1 MEKKPLAQPRS
12 FYELVI
18 AGFSLVALP
27 LLVAL
32 VSGAYFVG
40 RLYDQSQEAVYRAVL
55 ATQESRSLF
64 EQVTA
69 MERSV
74 RQYAVLGDAE
84 VLNNYRHAHQGF
96 KESALRLRALL
107 RDDDLK
113 RTLADLMAREQALF
127 ERLDE
132 TPDPRQ
138 VGRLEADVITLTSQ
152 AQDILH
158 NTNRLIESEVEVL
171 RTMATDAR
179 DVITWELLAV
189 VPGAVIFFIVFTTLI
204 ARPVRQV
211 EQAIRRL
218 GDGDFATPIS
228 VRGPRD
234 LEQLGERLDWLRRRL
249 VELEERKRKFLSYV
263 SHELKTPLT
272 AIRESAELL
281 EEGVLGRL
289 TPEQQEVAAILKG
302 NSIQLQTMIEK
313 MLSFNLPEVSDRPL
327 ERRWMDLCA
336 LVEAVLAD
344 HKPAIL
350 AKVLDLDVHCKAVR
364 YCGDEDRLRVVID
377 NLVSNAVKY
386 SPEGGRLELRLD
398 RDADGGV
405 TLMVRDS
412 GPGVPE
418 AERER
423 IFEAFYRGRHPEQ
436 ERIKGS
442 GLGLAIVREFVLA
455 HGGEIRVEDADPGAR
470 FIVHLPPSTQESP

>member
-1 MEKKPLAQPRS
+1 
-12 FYELVI
+12 
-18 AGFSLVALP
+18 
-27 LLVAL
+27 
-32 VSGAYFVG
+32 
-40 RLYDQSQEAVYRAVL
+40 
-55 ATQESRSLF
+55 
-64 EQVTA
+64 
-69 MERSV
+69 
-74 RQYAVLGDAE
+74 
-84 VLNNYRHAHQGF
+84 
-96 KESALRLRALL
+96 
-107 RDDDLK
+107 
-113 RTLADLMAREQALF
+113 
-127 ERLDE
+127 
-132 TPDPRQ
+132 
-138 VGRLEADVITLTSQ
+138 
-152 AQDILH
+152 
-158 NTNRLIESEVEVL
+158 
-171 RTMATDAR
+171 
-179 DVITWELLAV
+179 
-189 VPGAVIFFIVFTTLI
+189 
-204 ARPVRQV
+204 
-211 EQAIRRL
+211 
-218 GDGDFATPIS
+218 
-228 VRGPRD
+228 
-234 LEQLGERLDWLRRRL
+234 

-327 ERRWMDLCA
+327 ERRWVDLCA